1 MDPITSAQNPLIKRI
16 RALSQRKYREREGL
30 CFVEGIRAVEEVV
43 ASKIP
48 VDRLLCAPDRLR
60 SERALETVR
69 SLERKGVE
77 VVPVS
82 GKVFDAISD
91 REEGQGIGALVR
103 IPFCTLNDIP
113 LAPDALV
120 LCLVEPRDPGNL
132 GAVIRTGDAAGASA
146 VAVVGT
152 SADPYDPKSIRA
164 SMGSLFA
171 LPVVPVPG
179 LDAFVAWARR
189 HSLRTIAT
197 SARASASCFEA
208 DLAGPL
214 ALVLGPE
221 RGGLDATA
229 IGLCDAAVRIPMQGR
244 ASSLNLAAA
253 AAVLIYE
260 ALRQQTLKK
269 A

>member
-1 MDPITSAQNPLIKRI
+1 MDPITSPQNPLIKRV

-30 CFVEGIRAVEEVV
+30 CFVEGIRAVEEAV
-43 ASKIP
+43 ASDAP
-48 VDRLLCAPDRLR
+48 LERLLYAPDRLR
-60 SERALETVR
+60 SERALETLR
-69 SLERKGVE
+69 ALEQKGIE
-77 VVPVS
+77 ITPVS
-82 GKVFDAISD
+82 GRVFDALSD

-103 IPFCTLNDIP
+103 TPSRTLDDIP

-120 LCLVEPRDPGNL
+120 ICLVEPRDPGNL

-146 VAVVGT
+146 IAVVGT
-152 SADPYDPKSIRA
+152 SADPYDPKSTRA

-171 LPVVPVPG
+171 LPVVFVPG

-189 HSLRTIAT
+189 HGLRTVAT
-197 SARASASCFEA
+197 SARAPHACFDA

-221 RGGLDATA
+221 RGGLDARA
-229 IGLCDAAVRIPMQGR
+229 LGLCDESVRIPMQGR

-253 AAVLIYE
+253 AAVLTYE
-260 ALRQQTLKK
+260 AVRQRTRKR